1 MTGQKFVMVMM
12 VLFVGFGIGYVIFNG
27 NKQNSSISAPQAA
40 SGTPQ
45 APIAAINHPPGPSV
59 DEPKPGELAA
69 APGPSAGQRIRDYQD
84 RCKTQVTPAADRGIS
99 AQEMWRR
106 NKGKITPYQ
115 MQLERALYEEAMNRC
130 MEGALYDDPEA
141 AQVLARSRAAVGD
154 R

>member
-1 MTGQKFVMVMM
+1 
-12 VLFVGFGIGYVIFNG
+12 
-27 NKQNSSISAPQAA
+27 
-40 SGTPQ
+40 
-45 APIAAINHPPGPSV
+45 
-59 DEPKPGELAA
+59 
-69 APGPSAGQRIRDYQD
+69 
-84 RCKTQVTPAADRGIS
+84 
-99 AQEMWRR
+99 MWRR